1 MNEID
6 RDSGKLQPVSPETL
20 KIFDGAA
27 AAVEEE
33 VSRLCLASSPPEH
46 EMGREASIM
55 IKNGLGFVT
64 KMLRAMMAYSAGNI
78 IKDELDWGK
87 TRLPVYGVSMNMVLN
102 NFERYQTALEKKLP
116 EAAYDE
122 IRPYLT
128 NMIQRQR
135 TLVQ

>member
-6 RDSGKLQPVSPETL
+6 DYSGKLEPVSPETL
-20 KIFDGAA
+20 TIFDASV

-33 VSRLCLASSPPEH
+33 VSRLCLACSPPEH
-46 EMGREASIM
+46 EMGREASLM

-64 KMLRAMMAYSAGNI
+64 KMLRTMMAYSAGNI

-102 NFERYQTALEKKLP
+102 NFERYQTALKKKLP
-116 EAAYDE
+116 EAAYQE
-122 IRPYLT
+122 ILPYLS

-135 TLVQ
+135 MLV